1 MKARVVPAGLS
12 DNIRVEVVESEGTG
26 KERNDG

>member
-1 MKARVVPAGLS
+1 MQARVAPAGLS
-12 DNIRVEVVESEGTG
+12 DNIRMEVAESEGTG

>member
-1 MKARVVPAGLS
+1 MQAHVAPAGLS

-26 KERNDG
+26 KEQNDG